1 MENRDNNVVAS
12 DMYRLLSQAIAYPD
26 AGRYERVRE
35 MLLSLDSI
43 DLPERS
49 WEGIVRKLRLLLPDW
64 AALQAEY
71 SRIFIQGG
79 LAITEGHILSRFNA
93 VSEVSAFYAAFGLL
107 PKTGE
112 TPDSLMYELEF
123 VAVLK
128 LKEALAPD
136 EDSATVTREILS
148 GFLTEHLFE
157 FIEKFNDLMQNGDA
171 LPYYKS
177 LTESILTIVESDT
190 QRYKPVIR

>member
-1 MENRDNNVVAS
+1 MEYKENNVVAS

-35 MLLSLDSI
+35 MLLSLESI

-49 WEGIVRKLRLLLPDW
+49 WGDIVRKLRLLLPDW

-79 LAITEGHILSRFNA
+79 LAITESHILSRFNA
-93 VSEVSAFYAAFGLL
+93 VSEVSAFYAALGLN
-107 PKTGE
+107 PKSGE
-112 TPDSLMYELEF
+112 TPDSLMYQLEF

-136 EDSATVTREILS
+136 EDSASVTREVFS
-148 GFLTEHLFE
+148 GFLTSHLTE
-157 FIEKFNDLMQNGDA
+157 FAEKFNEMMQNGDA
-171 LPYYKS
+171 LPFYKS
-177 LTESILTIVESDT
+177 LTESILTIVEADA